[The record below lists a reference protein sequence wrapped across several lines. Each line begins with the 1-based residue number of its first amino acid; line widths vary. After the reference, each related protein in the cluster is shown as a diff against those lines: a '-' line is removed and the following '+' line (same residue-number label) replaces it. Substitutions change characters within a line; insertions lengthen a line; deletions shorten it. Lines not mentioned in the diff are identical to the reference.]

1 MSVSDEAWRAAQDAE
16 YRFWVSRGTLGL
28 KKEGEKMLKYFFEAP
43 QTYKGTVVELGP
55 GPLGYTSVISADK
68 KIAIEPL
75 TDRLRELFALPE
87 DVEYLKGK
95 GEEVPLPDDCAD
107 VVFCSNVLAHVQHP
121 EKVLQEIKRILKT
134 GGVMYFSTNF
144 DVQSTLH
151 PFNFTRREAKKLLEK
166 YFSIDRVIDKMFK
179 WGAICRKKVQLKDP
193 NLRIE

>member
-43 QTYKGTVVELGP
+43 QVYKGTVVELGP

-95 GEEVPLPDDCAD
+95 GEAIPLPDDCAD
-107 VVFCSNVLAHVQHP
+107 VVFCSNVLNHVQNP
-121 EKVLQEIKRILKT
+121 EKVLQEITRILKS
-134 GGVMYFSTNF
+134 GGIMYFSIYF

-151 PFNFTRREAKKLLEK
+151 PFNFTRRGIKKLLDK
-166 YFSIDRVIDKMFK
+166 YFSSERIIDKWYK
-179 WGAICRKKVQLKDP
+179 WGAICRSLQS
-193 NLRIE
+193 